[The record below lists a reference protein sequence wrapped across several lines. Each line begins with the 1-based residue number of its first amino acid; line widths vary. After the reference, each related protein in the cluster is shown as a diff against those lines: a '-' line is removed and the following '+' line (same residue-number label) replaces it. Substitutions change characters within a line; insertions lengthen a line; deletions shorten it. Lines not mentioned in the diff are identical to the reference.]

1 MEVDFRSLTLGRTD
15 DSMSDS
21 EYDWSFV
28 KENTG
33 ITLLFSRHP
42 AGGTCYKIME
52 GFATASQKQIFPTT
66 SLKSKDGNSSVER
79 DAKSAYHQFQVMV
92 STGVG
97 TSSKT
102 GLLPSLA
109 TSFEDLDDKLVSL
122 AYFDKKLIR
131 ELQRTGINDFGSK
144 KSTLDLRYPE
154 NSFTWDDTAHLQE
167 AAIRYD
173 SYTKDLRINALKDIR
188 ESILIQY
195 MEDTIMSQIIQANRL
210 LRQQYAQSEYEGS
223 LNDFSSNESSPILPD
238 STYSSIS
245 VKFIDQKG
253 NEVVELP
260 YIVSVRGG
268 INFRDSWLK
277 TNGGK
282 DPAAFASGSTLF
294 ESVNDSENGR
304 HYLYRYKINDEV
316 PHRGSFK
323 VQVIVPE
330 YARTSPWANNRLKIY
345 GGVPETENDREG
357 SIISTKSGVVL
368 TSQAFTFR
376 GAGSHHEVR
385 VPVYREPLPTHIVET
400 SDGQLV
406 SKWSTLTDINKLPR
420 HQKVR
425 IKIKLSRL
433 RHSELWESADL
444 NSDGVID
451 QSEYQSPQGENA
463 RNDIDFESKIPVRG
477 VKVELRPSKENTW
490 LTSRNAISSTSDL
503 SGSVS
508 LTVPVGEYTAFIVS
522 QNDTGEVTE
531 NQIGVLEVPAG
542 VFYRNTTVNDTTPI
556 GVIGASMTESNLT
569 LVDFNLKKSVPRL
582 PKGKKAEY
590 GTIYAISSLTGIE
603 NGWPNSAGSSTDETI
618 FDEFEVI
625 LSALP
630 REIILSQN
638 LEDISNEEEDIPT
651 IQFGETIEMTQAS
664 QGSVVTGIDPT
675 PSGTKWKI
683 TRLAIGTGSP
693 TVTFSD
699 QYNPDNTSNQFGEN
713 NYSTANITFPRAT
726 TMGEGTDMLVFYPD
740 IAGSIVAYP
749 TESVTIG
756 TPGDGKNYTFSIEA
770 DEIENQVLNQPSVNI
785 PLENNVINV
794 VNNILNNAGGDGL
807 PTPVVSEPILQNNI
821 SDGLPTNIINQQ
833 IPNTIAQNSQSIIN
847 SYGSANLTYWEAA
860 NRLQN
865 EHGWSNSNAQE
876 ALDPL
881 SNQHQAALNSA
892 AQMQNNANFFEHV
905 AQQQP
910 SNSSSL
916 PAAVQNA
923 LNRLAQENAQA
934 QANAA
939 AAQAQANAESVQR
952 AAQAQANAQENA
964 QAQANALEAV
974 SAMNTNGDG
983 FITWKNGLSNNEIA
997 TRLAESQAA
1006 ANALAAE
1013 AATNQYQAAQAAE
1026 YERIQREIAAGGR
1039 PRL

>member
-1 MEVDFRSLTLGRTD
+1 MKVDFRSLTLGRTD
-15 DSMSDS
+15 DSMSNS
-21 EYDWSFV
+21 EYDWDFV
-28 KENTG
+28 KENAD
-33 ITLLFSRHP
+33 ITLLSSRHP
-42 AGGTCYKIME
+42 GGGTCYKIVE
-52 GFATASQKQIFPTT
+52 GYATASQKQIFPTA

-79 DAKSAYHQFQVMV
+79 DAASAYHQFQVMV

-122 AYFDKKLIR
+122 DYFDKKLIR
-131 ELQRTGINDFGSK
+131 ELQRTGINDFGSR

-154 NSFTWDDTAHLQE
+154 NSFTWDDTAYLKE

-195 MEDTIMSQIIQANRL
+195 MEPAIMSQIIQANRL

-238 STYSSIS
+238 TTYSSIS

-323 VQVIVPE
+323 VQVIIPE
-330 YARTSPWANNRLKIY
+330 YARNSPWANNRLKIY

-357 SIISTKSGVVL
+357 SIISTKPGVVL

-385 VPVYREPLPTHIVET
+385 VPVYREPLPTHLVET
-400 SDGQLV
+400 TDGKLV
-406 SKWSTLTDINKLPR
+406 SKWSTITDINRLPR

-425 IKIKLSRL
+425 IKMKLSRL
-433 RHSELWESADL
+433 RNSELWENADL
-444 NSDGVID
+444 NADGVID

-463 RNDIDFESKIPVRG
+463 RNDMNFEAKIPVRG
-477 VKVELRPSKENTW
+477 MRVELRPSQENTW
-490 LTSRNAISSTSDL
+490 LTSRNIISSTSDL
-503 SGSVS
+503 SGAVS
-508 LTVPVGEYTAFIVS
+508 LTAPVGEYTAFLVS
-522 QNDTGEVTE
+522 QNNAGEVSE
-531 NQIGVLEVPAG
+531 NKIGVLEIPAG
-542 VFYRNTTVNDTTPI
+542 VFYRDTTENDTTPV

-569 LVDFNLKKSVPRL
+569 LVDFNLKSPIPRL
-582 PKGKKAEY
+582 SKGKKAEY
-590 GTIYAISSLTGIE
+590 GTVYAISTLTGIE
-603 NGWPNSAGSSTDETI
+603 NGWPNSAGTRTSETI

-625 LSALP
+625 LPALP
-630 REIILSQN
+630 GEIVLSKS
-638 LEDISNEEEDIPT
+638 LEVISNEEEEDVPT

-683 TRLAIGTGSP
+683 TRLAIGKGSP
-693 TVTFSD
+693 TVTFSN

-740 IAGSIVAYP
+740 IAGSIVSYP
-749 TESVTIG
+749 TESVTMG

-770 DEIENQVLNQPSVNI
+770 DEIVTQVA
-785 PLENNVINV
+785 NNVNNAINNASNN
-794 VNNILNNAGGDGL
+794 VNNAINNASNNVNNAINNASNNVANGL
-807 PTPVVSEPILQNNI
+807 PTPIIAYNAESEANRFQRIANN
-821 SDGLPTNIINQQ
+821 Q
-833 IPNTIAQNSQSIIN
+833 
-847 SYGSANLTYWEAA
+847 AA
-860 NRLQN
+860 NTTPQ
-865 EHGWSNSNAQE
+865 
-876 ALDPL
+876 
-881 SNQHQAALNSA
+881 
-892 AQMQNNANFFEHV
+892 
-905 AQQQP
+905 
-910 SNSSSL
+910 L
-916 PAAVQNA
+916 PQAVQNA
-923 LNRLAQENAQA
+923 LNRLAQSNNIGDGLPTPII
-934 QANAA
+934 AN
-939 AAQAQANAESVQR
+939 NAESEANRFQRIANNQAANTTPQLPQAVQ
-952 AAQAQANAQENA
+952 
-964 QAQANALEAV
+964 NALNRLAQSNNNNSGGLPTSIAQ
-974 SAMNTNGDG
+974 SAASMNTDGDG

-1006 ANALAAE
+1006 VNALAAE
-1013 AATNQYQAAQAAE
+1013 AATPEYQAAQAAE
-1026 YERIQREIAAGGR
+1026 QARIAASLAQFEATGR
-1039 PRL
+1039 RPSL

>member
-15 DSMSDS
+15 DSMSNS
-21 EYDWSFV
+21 EYDWDFV
-28 KENTG
+28 KENAD
-33 ITLLFSRHP
+33 ITLLSSRHP
-42 AGGTCYKIME
+42 GGGTCYKIVE
-52 GFATASQKQIFPTT
+52 GYATASQKQIFPTA

-79 DAKSAYHQFQVMV
+79 DAASAYHQFQVMV

-122 AYFDKKLIR
+122 DYFDKKLIR
-131 ELQRTGINDFGSK
+131 ELQRTGINDFGSR

-154 NSFTWDDTAHLQE
+154 NSFTWDDTAYLKE

-195 MEDTIMSQIIQANRL
+195 MEPAIMSQIIQANRL

-238 STYSSIS
+238 TTYSSIS

-323 VQVIVPE
+323 VQVIIPE
-330 YARTSPWANNRLKIY
+330 YARNSPWANNRLKIY

-357 SIISTKSGVVL
+357 SIISTKPGVVL

-385 VPVYREPLPTHIVET
+385 VPVYREPLPTHLVET
-400 SDGQLV
+400 TDGKLV
-406 SKWSTLTDINKLPR
+406 SKWSTITDINRLPR

-425 IKIKLSRL
+425 IKMKLSRL
-433 RHSELWESADL
+433 RNSELWENADL
-444 NSDGVID
+444 NADGVID

-463 RNDIDFESKIPVRG
+463 RNDINFEAKIPVRG
-477 VKVELRPSKENTW
+477 MRVELRPSQENTW
-490 LTSRNAISSTSDL
+490 LTSRNIISSTSDL
-503 SGSVS
+503 SGAVS
-508 LTVPVGEYTAFIVS
+508 LTAPVGEYTAFLVS
-522 QNDTGEVTE
+522 QNNAGEVSE
-531 NQIGVLEVPAG
+531 NKIGVLEIPAG
-542 VFYRNTTVNDTTPI
+542 VFYRDTTENDTTPV

-569 LVDFNLKKSVPRL
+569 LVDFNLKSPIPRL
-582 PKGKKAEY
+582 SKGKKAEY
-590 GTIYAISSLTGIE
+590 GTVYAISTLTGIE
-603 NGWPNSAGSSTDETI
+603 NGWPNSAGTRTSETI

-625 LSALP
+625 LPALP
-630 REIILSQN
+630 GEIVLSKS
-638 LEDISNEEEDIPT
+638 LEVISNEEEEEDIPT

-683 TRLAIGTGSP
+683 TRLAIGKGSP
-693 TVTFSD
+693 TVTFSN

-740 IAGSIVAYP
+740 IAGSIISYP
-749 TESVTIG
+749 TESVTMG

-770 DEIENQVLNQPSVNI
+770 DEIVTQVA
-785 PLENNVINV
+785 NNV
-794 VNNILNNAGGDGL
+794 NNAINNASNNVANGL
-807 PTPVVSEPILQNNI
+807 PTPIIANNAESEANRFQRIANN
-821 SDGLPTNIINQQ
+821 Q
-833 IPNTIAQNSQSIIN
+833 
-847 SYGSANLTYWEAA
+847 AA
-860 NRLQN
+860 NTTPQ
-865 EHGWSNSNAQE
+865 
-876 ALDPL
+876 
-881 SNQHQAALNSA
+881 
-892 AQMQNNANFFEHV
+892 
-905 AQQQP
+905 
-910 SNSSSL
+910 L
-916 PAAVQNA
+916 PQAVQNA
-923 LNRLAQENAQA
+923 LNRLAQSNNNNSGGLPTSIAQS
-934 QANAA
+934 AA
-939 AAQAQANAESVQR
+939 S
-952 AAQAQANAQENA
+952 
-964 QAQANALEAV
+964 
-974 SAMNTNGDG
+974 MNTDGDG

-1006 ANALAAE
+1006 VNALAAE
-1013 AATNQYQAAQAAE
+1013 AATPEYQAAQAAE
-1026 YERIQREIAAGGR
+1026 QARIAASLAQFEATGR
-1039 PRL
+1039 RPSL

>member
-15 DSMSDS
+15 DSMSNS
-21 EYDWSFV
+21 EYDWDFV
-28 KENTG
+28 KENAD
-33 ITLLFSRHP
+33 ITLLSSRHP
-42 AGGTCYKIME
+42 GGGTCYKIVE
-52 GFATASQKQIFPTT
+52 GYATASQKQIFPTA

-79 DAKSAYHQFQVMV
+79 DAASAYHQFQVMV

-122 AYFDKKLIR
+122 DYFDKKLIR
-131 ELQRTGINDFGSK
+131 ELQRTGINDFGSR

-154 NSFTWDDTAHLQE
+154 NSFTWDDTAYLKE

-195 MEDTIMSQIIQANRL
+195 MEPAIMSQIIQANRL

-238 STYSSIS
+238 TTYSSIS

-323 VQVIVPE
+323 VQVIIPE
-330 YARTSPWANNRLKIY
+330 YARNSPWANNRLKIY

-357 SIISTKSGVVL
+357 SIISTKPGVVL

-385 VPVYREPLPTHIVET
+385 VPVYREPLPTHLVET
-400 SDGQLV
+400 TDGKLV
-406 SKWSTLTDINKLPR
+406 SKWSTITDINRLPR

-425 IKIKLSRL
+425 IKMKLSRL
-433 RHSELWESADL
+433 RNSELWENADL
-444 NSDGVID
+444 NADGVID

-463 RNDIDFESKIPVRG
+463 RNDINFEAKIPVRG
-477 VKVELRPSKENTW
+477 MRVELRPSQENTW
-490 LTSRNAISSTSDL
+490 LTSRNIISSTSDL
-503 SGSVS
+503 SGAVS
-508 LTVPVGEYTAFIVS
+508 LTAPVGEYTAFLVS
-522 QNDTGEVTE
+522 QNNAGEVSE
-531 NQIGVLEVPAG
+531 NKIGVLEIPAG
-542 VFYRNTTVNDTTPI
+542 VFYRDTTENDTTPV

-569 LVDFNLKKSVPRL
+569 LVDFNLKSPIPRL
-582 PKGKKAEY
+582 SKGKKAEY
-590 GTIYAISSLTGIE
+590 GTVYAISTLTGIE
-603 NGWPNSAGSSTDETI
+603 NGWPNSAGTRTSETI

-625 LSALP
+625 LPALP
-630 REIILSQN
+630 GEIVLSKS
-638 LEDISNEEEDIPT
+638 LEVISNEEEEEDIPT

-683 TRLAIGTGSP
+683 TRLAIGEGSP
-693 TVTFSD
+693 TVTFSN

-740 IAGSIVAYP
+740 IAGSIVSYP
-749 TESVTIG
+749 TESVTMG

-770 DEIENQVLNQPSVNI
+770 DEIVTQVA
-785 PLENNVINV
+785 NNV
-794 VNNILNNAGGDGL
+794 NNAINNASNNVANGL
-807 PTPVVSEPILQNNI
+807 PTPIIANNAESEANRFQRIANN
-821 SDGLPTNIINQQ
+821 Q
-833 IPNTIAQNSQSIIN
+833 
-847 SYGSANLTYWEAA
+847 AA
-860 NRLQN
+860 NTTPQ
-865 EHGWSNSNAQE
+865 
-876 ALDPL
+876 
-881 SNQHQAALNSA
+881 
-892 AQMQNNANFFEHV
+892 
-905 AQQQP
+905 
-910 SNSSSL
+910 L
-916 PAAVQNA
+916 PQAVQNA
-923 LNRLAQENAQA
+923 LNRLAQSNNNNSGGLPTSIAQS
-934 QANAA
+934 AA
-939 AAQAQANAESVQR
+939 S
-952 AAQAQANAQENA
+952 
-964 QAQANALEAV
+964 
-974 SAMNTNGDG
+974 MNTDGDG

-1006 ANALAAE
+1006 VNALAAE
-1013 AATNQYQAAQAAE
+1013 AATPEYQAAQAAE
-1026 YERIQREIAAGGR
+1026 QARIAASLAQFEATGR
-1039 PRL
+1039 RPSL

>member
-15 DSMSDS
+15 DSMSNS
-21 EYDWSFV
+21 EYDWDFV
-28 KENTG
+28 KENAD
-33 ITLLFSRHP
+33 ITLLSSRHP
-42 AGGTCYKIME
+42 GGGTCYKIVE
-52 GFATASQKQIFPTT
+52 GYATASQKQIFPTA

-79 DAKSAYHQFQVMV
+79 DAASAYHQFQVMV

-122 AYFDKKLIR
+122 DYFDKKLIR
-131 ELQRTGINDFGSK
+131 ELQRTGINDFGSR

-154 NSFTWDDTAHLQE
+154 NSFTWDDTAYLKE

-195 MEDTIMSQIIQANRL
+195 MEPAIMSQIIQANRL

-238 STYSSIS
+238 TTYSSIS

-323 VQVIVPE
+323 VQVIIPE
-330 YARTSPWANNRLKIY
+330 YARNSPWANNRLKIY

-357 SIISTKSGVVL
+357 SIISTKPGVVL

-385 VPVYREPLPTHIVET
+385 VPVYREPLPTHLVET
-400 SDGQLV
+400 TDGKLV
-406 SKWSTLTDINKLPR
+406 SKWSTITDINRLPR

-425 IKIKLSRL
+425 IKMKLSRL
-433 RHSELWESADL
+433 RNSELWENADL
-444 NSDGVID
+444 NADGVID

-463 RNDIDFESKIPVRG
+463 RNDINFEAKIPVRG
-477 VKVELRPSKENTW
+477 MRVELRPSQENTW
-490 LTSRNAISSTSDL
+490 LTSRNIISSTSDL
-503 SGSVS
+503 SGAVS
-508 LTVPVGEYTAFIVS
+508 LTAPVGEYTAFLVS
-522 QNDTGEVTE
+522 QNNAGEVSE
-531 NQIGVLEVPAG
+531 NKIGVLEIPAG
-542 VFYRNTTVNDTTPI
+542 VFYRDTTENDTTPV

-569 LVDFNLKKSVPRL
+569 LVDFNLKSPIPRL
-582 PKGKKAEY
+582 SKGKKAEY
-590 GTIYAISSLTGIE
+590 GTVYAISTLTGIE
-603 NGWPNSAGSSTDETI
+603 NGWPNSAGTRTSETI

-625 LSALP
+625 LPALP
-630 REIILSQN
+630 GEIVLSKS
-638 LEDISNEEEDIPT
+638 LEVISNEEEEEDIPT

-683 TRLAIGTGSP
+683 TRLAIGKGSP
-693 TVTFSD
+693 TVTFSN

-740 IAGSIVAYP
+740 IAGSIISYP
-749 TESVTIG
+749 TESVTMG

-770 DEIENQVLNQPSVNI
+770 DEIVTQVA
-785 PLENNVINV
+785 NNV
-794 VNNILNNAGGDGL
+794 NNAINNASNNVANGL
-807 PTPVVSEPILQNNI
+807 PTPIIAYNAESEANRFQRIANN
-821 SDGLPTNIINQQ
+821 Q
-833 IPNTIAQNSQSIIN
+833 
-847 SYGSANLTYWEAA
+847 AA
-860 NRLQN
+860 NTTPQ
-865 EHGWSNSNAQE
+865 
-876 ALDPL
+876 
-881 SNQHQAALNSA
+881 
-892 AQMQNNANFFEHV
+892 
-905 AQQQP
+905 
-910 SNSSSL
+910 L
-916 PAAVQNA
+916 PQAVQNA
-923 LNRLAQENAQA
+923 LNRLAQSNNNNSGGLPTSIAQS
-934 QANAA
+934 AA
-939 AAQAQANAESVQR
+939 S
-952 AAQAQANAQENA
+952 
-964 QAQANALEAV
+964 
-974 SAMNTNGDG
+974 MNTDGDG

-1006 ANALAAE
+1006 VNALAAE
-1013 AATNQYQAAQAAE
+1013 AATPEYQAAQAAE
-1026 YERIQREIAAGGR
+1026 QARIAASLAQFEATGR
-1039 PRL
+1039 RPSL